1 MSSLSH
7 RTGDAES
14 GVRIANVS
22 TNATT
27 SSKRGRQGS
36 PGLDTP
42 AASASARPG
51 PEDALGAAGRMVY
64 EGVRVDMGELA
75 QRVGVGRAT
84 LYRWF
89 GSRDG
94 LLDALLERF
103 ALVFLAQAREQARGE
118 GDAWVLDVARRLM
131 EATVEFEPARRFVA
145 REPHVAL
152 RLLLGEGG
160 AVHRTLSRALR
171 EALIEVHSEREMT
184 ALEASIEPMVQVAT
198 ALQWATF
205 AIGDEPKIEQAI
217 ELMGLMLSAAREGG
231 AGRGS

>member
-1 MSSLSH
+1 VRRWSGH
-7 RTGDAES
+7 ADDGVKIGD
-14 GVRIANVS
+14 V
-22 TNATT
+22 
-27 SSKRGRQGS
+27 
-36 PGLDTP
+36 
-42 AASASARPG
+42 SASAATSDEHG
-51 PEDALGAAGRMVY
+51 PERSPEPGAPTASSPARPEPADALSAAGRMVY

-103 ALVFLAQAREQARGE
+103 ALVFLEQARERAEGE
-118 GDAWVLDVARRLM
+118 GDAWVLDISRRLM

-184 ALEASIEPMVQVAT
+184 ALEPSIEPMVQIAT

-217 ELMGLMLSAAREGG
+217 ELMGLMLAAAREGG
-231 AGRGS
+231 AGRG

>member
-1 MSSLSH
+1 M
-7 RTGDAES
+7 TGGS
-14 GVRIANVS
+14 VRISDV
-22 TNATT
+22 
-27 SSKRGRQGS
+27 
-36 PGLDTP
+36 
-42 AASASARPG
+42 SASAQRTGQHDPPAQTASAASSSPRPG
-51 PEDALGAAGRMVY
+51 PKDALDAAGLMVY
-64 EGVRVDMGELA
+64 EGVRVDMGALA

-89 GSRDG
+89 GSREE

-103 ALVFLAQAREQARGE
+103 ALVFLEQAREQARGE

-145 REPHVAL
+145 REPQIAL

-160 AVHRTLSRALR
+160 AVHRTLSQALR
-171 EALIEVHSEREMT
+171 EALADVHSEREMA
-184 ALEASIEPMVQVAT
+184 ALEERIEPMVQVAT

-217 ELMGLMLSAAREGG
+217 EMMQLMLSAAQEGG
-231 AGRGS
+231 R

>member
-1 MSSLSH
+1 
-7 RTGDAES
+7 
-14 GVRIANVS
+14 
-22 TNATT
+22 
-27 SSKRGRQGS
+27 
-36 PGLDTP
+36 
-42 AASASARPG
+42 
-51 PEDALGAAGRMVY
+51 MVY

-89 GSRDG
+89 GSREE

-103 ALVFLAQAREQARGE
+103 ALVFLEQAREQARGE
-118 GDAWVLDVARRLM
+118 GDAWVLDVSRRLM

-145 REPHVAL
+145 REPQIAL

-160 AVHRTLSRALR
+160 AVHRTLTQALR
-171 EALIEVHSEREMT
+171 EALADVHGKREMA
-184 ALEASIEPMVQVAT
+184 ALEERIEPMVQVAT

-217 ELMGLMLSAAREGG
+217 EMMALMLSAPHEG
-231 AGRGS
+231 AGRRG